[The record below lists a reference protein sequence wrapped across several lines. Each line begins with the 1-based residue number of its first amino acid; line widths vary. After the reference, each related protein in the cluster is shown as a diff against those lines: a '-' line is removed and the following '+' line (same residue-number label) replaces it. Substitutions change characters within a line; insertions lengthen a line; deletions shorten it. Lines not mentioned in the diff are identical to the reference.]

1 MNNLKYWYGDDVD
14 NKFRTSALEIL
25 NININT
31 KTRQELTLREECII
45 AAKEIHAKYPNIYIA
60 LSGGWESQLCLHS
73 FIEAGITPNVYI
85 LKFPIGLNSH
95 DVSVAVK
102 QCKKYNIIPKLV
114 NVNFESFIKEHMI
127 DTAKK
132 YQTYSFIQTLHAYY
146 IGQLNEDV
154 LLVDKI
160 NLRRDINPNLS
171 WSYIRNE
178 DFDFWPVRFSSLN
191 EKKVINNFFSFSPE
205 LIYSFLTLPVIREL
219 VNKQYSGK
227 VALHSLKNLIYYQ
240 GGFINLFDE
249 NTSRFVKTV
258 SGEHIPG
265 LNQKNSDLIQQTL
278 QFKSRNAYISYNDM
292 IDILTNQ
299 GTVCQ
304 YI

>member
-1 MNNLKYWYGDDVD
+1 MKNLEYWYGDDVD
-14 NKFRTSALEIL
+14 NKFRADALEVL

-31 KTRQELTLREECII
+31 KTRQELTLKEECII
-45 AAKEIHAKYPNIYIA
+45 AAKEIHSKYPNIYIA
-60 LSGGWESQLCLHS
+60 LSGGWESQVCLHS

-85 LKFPIGLNSH
+85 LKFPVGLNSH
-95 DVSVAVK
+95 DTTIAVK
-102 QCKKYNIIPKLV
+102 QCKKYNIIPKFV
-114 NVNFESFIKEHMI
+114 NVNFETFIKEHMM

-132 YQTYSFIQTLHAYY
+132 YQTYSFIQTLHAHY
-146 IGQLNEDV
+146 IKQLNEDV
-154 LLVDKI
+154 LLVDKV
-160 NLRRDINPNLS
+160 NLRRDVNPDLS
-171 WSYIRNE
+171 WSYVRNE
-178 DFDFWPVRFSSLN
+178 DFDFWPDRFNSLN
-191 EKKVINNFFSFSPE
+191 EKKVINNFFSYSPE

-227 VALHSLKNLIYYQ
+227 IALHSLKNLIYYQ

-258 SGEHIPG
+258 SGENIPG
-265 LNQKNSDLIQQTL
+265 LNQKNSDLIQQKL

-292 IDILTNQ
+292 INILTNQ